1 MRKEAYRSLVPLYLH
16 LHDEEQSVA
25 EASQKA
31 FLGAARFLRWRRLE
45 QLAEAAQFWQ
55 IGECMVR
62 TFPQPRTGSGPPCA
76 HPMPVSLQLVER
88 RKSAAQDYLGQ
99 SLPYL
104 QSPQEPLRR
113 EAGKFIGEAEVPLSP
128 ALHAAHREQPVS
140 LNV

>member
-55 IGECMVR
+55 IGECM
-62 TFPQPRTGSGPPCA
+62 
-76 HPMPVSLQLVER
+76 LVER

-113 EAGKFIGEAEVPLSP
+113 EAGKFIELIGKHETARSRRWRFGR
-128 ALHAAHREQPVS
+128 H
-140 LNV
+140 